1 MNGGDGDPMES
12 GRWLLYA
19 EEDLQLAAALRA
31 QSNIAAR
38 FSCWHSQQAAEK
50 AIKALLLLETG
61 HLENWHRLYEL
72 VELLPEPLSGQIPRP
87 GLHLLTQL
95 YIQARY
101 PGDYPEP
108 TRTEATTAVMTARA
122 IYDAVSA
129 EFERRG
135 VATPSS
141 NE

>member
-1 MNGGDGDPMES
+1 MNGGDGDPVES
-12 GRWLLYA
+12 RRWLLYA
-19 EEDLQLAAALRA
+19 EEDLQLAAALRT
-31 QSNIAAR
+31 QSSYAAR

-61 HLENWHRLYEL
+61 HFENWHRLYEL
-72 VELLPEPLSGQIPRP
+72 AELLPEPLSGEIPRP

-95 YIQARY
+95 YIESRY
-101 PGDYPEP
+101 PGIYPEP
-108 TRTEATTAVMTARA
+108 SRTEATTAVMTARA
-122 IYDAVSA
+122 VYDAVSA

-135 VATPSS
+135 VATASP